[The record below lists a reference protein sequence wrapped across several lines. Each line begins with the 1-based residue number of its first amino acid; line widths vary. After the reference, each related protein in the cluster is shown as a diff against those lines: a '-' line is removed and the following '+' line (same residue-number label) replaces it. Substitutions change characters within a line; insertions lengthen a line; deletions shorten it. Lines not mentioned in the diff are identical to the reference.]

1 MDRFFDRL
9 LQNEIYIC
17 IYILKNSI
25 LQKCTLDTN
34 YFRFNLLYE
43 LLYSRKMIIENCY
56 LVSFPIVI
64 FNFFLFKKFIRYL
77 KYFDFQVSIIT
88 QIVRPTY
95 PLFNLTI
102 IFTVL
107 RFKRK
112 YDGRDSGGI
121 FEKFEA
127 QCFTTDIPRRIGMAW
142 RSCGSYQS
150 QRSVHATFP
159 QSLS

>member
-1 MDRFFDRL
+1 MWSTKDAHGRRITASSWFYPDAL
-9 LQNEIYIC
+9 LILLESNLQYFYVECWRERERCGIEFWKIFK
-17 IYILKNSI
+17 ILRIGILK
-25 LQKCTLDTN
+25 
-34 YFRFNLLYE
+34 
-43 LLYSRKMIIENCY
+43 
-56 LVSFPIVI
+56 
-64 FNFFLFKKFIRYL
+64 FKDP
-77 KYFDFQVSIIT
+77 DFQRYSDYLTYISICFIL
-88 QIVRPTY
+88 R
-95 PLFNLTI
+95 F

-112 YDGRDSGGI
+112 YDGRDSGI